1 MLFLKCFPYAYLHV
15 YKENGLLF
23 LVQDAFYKN
32 VEWLYKQEFWFNIT
46 SYTEYIVM
54 FDMYHNNMFKYNI
67 KYTCMIWYSKI
78 NLPG

>member
-1 MLFLKCFPYAYLHV
+1 MQHCANICYSWNVNFPYAYLHV

-46 SYTEYIVM
+46 SYIV
-54 FDMYHNNMFKYNI
+54 NV
-67 KYTCMIWYSKI
+67 WYVS
-78 NLPG
+78 